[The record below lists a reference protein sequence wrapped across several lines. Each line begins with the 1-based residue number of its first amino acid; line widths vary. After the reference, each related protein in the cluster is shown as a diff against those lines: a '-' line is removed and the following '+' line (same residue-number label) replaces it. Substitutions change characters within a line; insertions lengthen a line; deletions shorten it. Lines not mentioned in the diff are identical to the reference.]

1 MHPAIQT
8 QGLTRRFGPR
18 LAVDDVSLTVPARS
32 VYGFL
37 GRNGAG
43 KTTTIKL
50 LLGLLRP
57 DAGQVRI
64 EGIDLATDR
73 LAAARRIG
81 ALLEAHGFYAHLS
94 GRENLDL
101 SRRLLGLPAA
111 ESDR

>member
-1 MHPAIQT
+1 MHPAIET
-8 QGLTRRFGPR
+8 HGLTRRFGTR
-18 LAVDDVSLTVPARS
+18 LAVDAAALTVPARS

-43 KTTTIKL
+43 MTTTIKL

-64 EGIDLATDR
+64 DGIDLAADR

-81 ALLEAHGFYAHLS
+81 ALLEAHGFYAHLT
-94 GRENLDL
+94 GRENLEL
-101 SRRLLGLPAA
+101 SRRLLGL
-111 ESDR
+111 